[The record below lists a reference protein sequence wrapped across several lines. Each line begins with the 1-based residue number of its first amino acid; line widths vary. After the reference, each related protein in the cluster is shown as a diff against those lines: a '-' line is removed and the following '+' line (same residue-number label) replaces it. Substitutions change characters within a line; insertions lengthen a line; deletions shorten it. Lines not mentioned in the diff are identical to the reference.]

1 MFDRE
6 EVRLAK
12 TGLRLIRLDDGRII
26 MMEASLMANDP
37 PSIWNG
43 IQSLQTT
50 ISSAASR
57 LEIIAQC
64 KCNILLHFYNTK
76 KIFPRN
82 IGSKKLSTSRGRRQ
96 QGTHCMLLLPWPDG
110 LLWAGLRY
118 LRWTWQWSP
127 VGRGG
132 TFHVRAKQGIVS
144 RASGPTPG
152 IWRTQ
157 VHCTYS
163 GSQTYPSHPYAAHKR
178 LVLCSYAETLLMLLC
193 FCLIIISLFQCDFV
207 CGRYPSEIL
216 LLANCFG
223 GRGNKV
229 LNNLKLI
236 WNHGCSWPMEHRQ
249 ELQDGC
255 DHKCSCGDLGD
266 SNTPDLKHQH
276 NHSWF
281 KSSYTLCLTFTNCGG
296 IFTMPWS

>member
-1 MFDRE
+1 MDVSRWWRPLPWPTIPLLSE
-6 EVRLAK
+6 MGSK
-12 TGLRLIRLDDGRII
+12 TSKAQSALRCQPSGNYRPMQMQHIVAVL
-26 MMEASLMANDP
+26 P
-37 PSIWNG
+37 P
-43 IQSLQTT
+43 
-50 ISSAASR
+50 
-57 LEIIAQC
+57 
-64 KCNILLHFYNTK
+64 KNIHQD
-76 KIFPRN
+76 
-82 IGSKKLSTSRGRRQ
+82 IGSKKLSTSRAHTRRQ
-96 QGTHCMLLLPWPDG
+96 QGTHCMHLPPWPDG

-118 LRWTWQWSP
+118 LRWTWQWSR
-127 VGRGG
+127 VGRRG

-152 IWRTQ
+152 IWRTHIVRTQ
-157 VHCTYS
+157 GPKHTHL
-163 GSQTYPSHPYAAHKR
+163 THMR

-193 FCLIIISLFQCDFV
+193 LCLIIWLFQCDFV
-207 CGRYPSEIL
+207 CGRCPSKIL

-223 GRGNKV
+223 GRGNKL

-255 DHKCSCGDLGD
+255 DHKCSYGDLGD
-266 SNTPDLKHQH
+266 SNTPDLKHQY

-281 KSSYTLCLTFTNCGG
+281 KSSYTLCLSFTNCGG